1 MKITRNGKSTVR
13 ANSERDTRKRTRVT
27 ANDSKSEAVEYIRS
41 AISVLGESAIAGDT
55 ESKDAIAD
63 LSVILFDLKD

>member
-1 MKITRNGKSTVR
+1 MKITRNGKSTVK
-13 ANSERDTRKRTRVT
+13 ANSERDTRKKTRVT
-27 ANDSKSEAVEYIRS
+27 ASNNKSEAVEYIRS

-55 ESKDAIAD
+55 ESKDAIAN